1 MSNPF
6 KLSSLC
12 REFISYEG
20 SIFVIIDPK
29 RLGRNVTA
37 MFVKETQ
44 ILEVSFSSSETSPVI
59 RKGIM
64 DYLHTVMLYNRIKYK
79 GILMY

>member
-6 KLSSLC
+6 KLSSFC
-12 REFISYEG
+12 REFIS
-20 SIFVIIDPK
+20 SDNIISVTVHPK